1 MAEERAELV
10 MEDDD
15 HDQDHAQP
23 VASSTSDATVRDC
36 ERSMLAFRSVVFV
49 LVSFVRSF
57 STNSRPALRAASG
70 RPPARQ
76 RHDGHRGT
84 GLTHH
89 PAPNDASSLSRA
101 VLTGRPTRSTLN
113 TVAASPRRCTM
124 VVLVWLG
131 IALAITLVLV
141 AA

>member
-57 STNSRPALRAASG
+57 STNSRPALRAAACGG
-70 RPPARQ
+70 RPRPAGYA
-76 RHDGHRGT
+76 H
-84 GLTHH
+84 GLAH
-89 PAPNDASSLSRA
+89 PDKYSHL
-101 VLTGRPTRSTLN
+101 
-113 TVAASPRRCTM
+113 
-124 VVLVWLG
+124 
-131 IALAITLVLV
+131 
-141 AA
+141 